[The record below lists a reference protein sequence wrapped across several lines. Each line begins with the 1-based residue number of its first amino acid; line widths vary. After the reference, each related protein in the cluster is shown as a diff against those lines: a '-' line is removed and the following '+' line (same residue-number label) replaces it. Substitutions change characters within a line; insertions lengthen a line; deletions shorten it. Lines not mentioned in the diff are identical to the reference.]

1 MKIKNIKDNIYDY
14 VSFYIYFIMKK
25 MCYNENGGNMKET
38 LSNLKKV
45 YEYGKKYKKALIYQM
60 ICCIFFITFNIV
72 IPIITS
78 KQLVYITDSM
88 FSQLLI
94 ASIAVLV
101 INIINNLFRVLLR
114 RNTQIFFRGTTKDL
128 QVALGREIL
137 KIEVSEVDKNSTGT
151 FVQRLGSDTDE
162 LSRIFTMGMG
172 NLTGILTDIGIF
184 VAVFI
189 IDKTIFCFYLIAS
202 LILTLFHLIKV
213 KKVGEKDIL
222 FRKQR
227 DKTSGL
233 STELIRGVRDIKMLN
248 AKHSFM
254 NNLEDNI
261 EELSQKQFDMR
272 NVEMDY
278 NCLIGILQSLFE
290 FLIIIILIYLIDN
303 KGLLVANAIVL
314 FSYRNRLLANLMEN
328 TGNLLTELKSFNI
341 SSKRVFAI
349 LENKEFEKEKF
360 GKRHLEKVKGNFE
373 FKNVSFGYN
382 ENQVLNDLSFK
393 VKANETVGFVGK
405 SGVGKT
411 TIFSLLCKLYSIN
424 DGEIKIDG
432 VNINELDEESIRNN
446 ITIISQNPYIF
457 NMSIK
462 DNLKLVK
469 DNVTDEEIKHACE
482 LACLDEFIETLP
494 DKYDTVVGE
503 GGVTLSGGQRQRL
516 AIARAFIQE
525 TEIILFDEATSA
537 LDNETQAKIQQAINN
552 LKENYT
558 ILIIA
563 HRLSTI
569 INCDRILVLD
579 NGKVI
584 DEGNHKELL
593 KRNKVYKKL
602 YESEMLEK

>member
-1 MKIKNIKDNIYDY
+1 
-14 VSFYIYFIMKK
+14 
-25 MCYNENGGNMKET
+25 MKET

-45 YEYGKKYKKALIYQM
+45 YKYGKKYKKALIYQI
-60 ICCIFFITFNIV
+60 ICSIFFITFNI
-72 IPIITS
+72 ILPIITS

-88 FSQLLI
+88 FYQLLI
-94 ASIAVLV
+94 ATIAVLV

-114 RNTQIFFRGTTKDL
+114 RNTQIFFRGTTRDL
-128 QVALGREIL
+128 QVALGKEIL

-172 NLTGILTDIGIF
+172 HLTGILTDIGIF

-189 IDKTIFCFYLIAS
+189 INKTIFLFYFISS

-261 EELSQKQFDMR
+261 NDLSQKQFDMR

-278 NCLIGILQSLFE
+278 NCFIGILQSLFE
-290 FLIIIILIYLIDN
+290 FLIVIILIYLIDE
-303 KGLLVANAIVL
+303 KSLLVANAIVL
-314 FSYRNRLLANLMEN
+314 FSYRNRLLTNLMEK
-328 TGNLLTELKSFNI
+328 TGDLLTELKSFNI

-349 LENKEFEKEKF
+349 LENKEFKKEKF
-360 GKRHLEKVKGNFE
+360 GKKHLDKVKGNFE
-373 FKNVSFGYN
+373 FKNVTFGYN
-382 ENQVLNDLSFK
+382 ENKVLNDLSFK

-411 TIFSLLCKLYSIN
+411 TIFSLLCKLYSI
-424 DGEIKIDG
+424 DTGEIKIDG
-432 VNINELDEESIRNN
+432 VNINDLDEESIRNN

-469 DNVTDEEIKHACE
+469 DNIPDEEIKQACK
-482 LACLDEFIETLP
+482 LACLNEFIEGLP